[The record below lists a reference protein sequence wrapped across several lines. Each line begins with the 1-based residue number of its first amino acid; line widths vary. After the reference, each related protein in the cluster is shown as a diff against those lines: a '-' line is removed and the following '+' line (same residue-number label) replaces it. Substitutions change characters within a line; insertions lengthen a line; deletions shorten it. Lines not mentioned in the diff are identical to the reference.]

1 LVVEIQLATKAASE
15 TGISS
20 GTEEELTELLGWLK
34 KQELEEMKKKVFAEL
49 INVSGDASDERD
61 RLLLLVAKINQELHA
76 LNEGV

>member
-1 LVVEIQLATKAASE
+1 
-15 TGISS
+15 
-20 GTEEELTELLGWLK
+20 LGWLK

-76 LNEGV
+76 LNEGG